1 MFAYINIYNINIML
15 YTINIYNFYLSIEEI
30 ERERQKHELE
40 RECIWCLYKPPR
52 RQQAAWDEL
61 KNTQQVSDSG
71 QNPDVNAT

>member
-40 RECIWCLYKPPR
+40 RECI
-52 RQQAAWDEL
+52 
-61 KNTQQVSDSG
+61 
-71 QNPDVNAT
+71 

>member
-40 RECIWCLYKPPR
+40 HECIWRLYKPPR

-61 KNTQQVSDSG
+61 NNTQQVSDSG